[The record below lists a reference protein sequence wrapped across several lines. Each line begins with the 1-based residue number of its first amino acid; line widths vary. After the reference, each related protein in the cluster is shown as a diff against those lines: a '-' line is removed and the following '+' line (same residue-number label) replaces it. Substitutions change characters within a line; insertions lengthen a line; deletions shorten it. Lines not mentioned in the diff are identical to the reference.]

1 MKRTKQIVTMLLV
14 IFSLFGCE
22 KGNNYYEDYTMDE
35 VQYPGTTL
43 AFLEAQV
50 GLYDSLLL
58 VLDRVPALRVQ
69 LMQTDAPI
77 TFFAMT
83 NNSFSNA
90 LEGLNSVRRV
100 NGRAPL
106 YIEDIPQA
114 LLDSTVHHYAF
125 ARSIAT
131 EDLRPYVEGIEIRSA
146 NNYRMHLHYQ
156 VTSSSGFVGGGQQ
169 QIKLSDMN
177 NSIFY
182 RYWQESFTSMVNV
195 KTTNGYVHQLT
206 PSHNFGFSKLTAQL
220 ATYQ

>member
-1 MKRTKQIVTMLLV
+1 MKRTKQLFALMLAV
-14 IFSLFGCE
+14 FSFFGCE
-22 KGNNYYEDYTMDE
+22 KGNNHYEDYILGE

-58 VLDRVPALRVQ
+58 VLDRVPALRVE
-69 LMQTDAPI
+69 LMQTETPV
-77 TFFAMT
+77 TLFAIT

-100 NGRAPL
+100 NGRPPL
-106 YIEDIPQA
+106 YIEDLPQA

-125 ARSIAT
+125 KRAIAT
-131 EDLRPYVEGIEIRSA
+131 DDLKPYVEGIEMRSA
-146 NNYRMHLHYQ
+146 NNYRMHLQYQ
-156 VTSSSGFVGGGQQ
+156 VTSSSGYVGGGQQ

-182 RYWQESFTSMVNV
+182 RYWQESFTSVVNV